1 MKSVIRNTF
10 QRKARALGEN
20 EINRFTIKAKIVFV
34 LLLIIFLM
42 SILNVY
48 TIINFSSYNQKY
60 NTILTNITSANSIN
74 DVVKLQIDSE
84 MQAIGVGQKK
94 FEEGNQYKIIEDIN
108 SKIAEIRKTLTSE
121 SSISKLDTVSK
132 TVISLKEKIDGTGK
146 QIANKDSYDNI
157 KSSIDYV
164 SEITQ
169 LVEANIQDFIRN
181 ELNESSKTKTVIQN
195 NFRTAVS
202 VNIFALICIFTGSI
216 VLAIIISAKISSP
229 IKILNRSSKQI
240 AAGNLTID
248 KLEIETKDEIMDL
261 TNSFNEMVN
270 SLKYTIGN
278 VRTMSKST
286 KEVTGILVQ
295 NSDANSQS
303 NNEISSSAQKVCNG
317 ISNQNEVVL
326 MTTSKMET
334 LFTSFNNLTT
344 NSNIIMSK
352 AKQSVEKAVSGNAYM
367 DNLTVELKRTTDIIN
382 MTNEDTKKLK
392 LKTKEMTSIIKAI
405 GDITANTNLLAL
417 NASIEAARA
426 GDTGKGF
433 AVVAE
438 EIRKLAEK
446 SAQATTEIGEMVNTI
461 QNDMN
466 NMSENME
473 TSAQK
478 MITGNEIAGKTRQY
492 FQDIKEANLNVD
504 MEIQFISKEIENI
517 NCIVKAVISGIQEI
531 RDISNEN
538 QLESESILAAVEE
551 QSANLEEVLAQA
563 QQMSDMAYDMEESIQ
578 KFNI

>member
-1 MKSVIRNTF
+1 MKSVTGNTF
-10 QRKARALGEN
+10 QRKAQALGE
-20 EINRFTIKAKIVFV
+20 EINRFTIKTKIVLVF
-34 LLLIIFLM
+34 LLIIFLM
-42 SILNVY
+42 SILNIY

-60 NTILTNITSANSIN
+60 NTILSNITSANSIN
-74 DVVKLQIDSE
+74 DVAKLQIDSE

-108 SKIAEIRKTLTSE
+108 SKIAEIRTTLTSE

-132 TVISLKEKIDGTGK
+132 TISSLKEKIDGIGK

-157 KSSIDYV
+157 RASIDYAN
-164 SEITQ
+164 EITQ

-181 ELNESSKTKTVIQN
+181 ELNESNKTKTVIQN

-202 VNIFALICIFTGSI
+202 VNILALICIFTGSI
-216 VLAIIISAKISSP
+216 VLAVIISAKISSP
-229 IKILNRSSKQI
+229 IKILNSSSKQI

-248 KLEIETKDEIMDL
+248 RLEVDTKDEIMDL

-270 SLKYTIGN
+270 SLKNTIGN
-278 VRTMSKST
+278 VRKMSKST
-286 KEVTGILVQ
+286 KEVTGILLQ
-295 NSDANSQS
+295 SSDANSQA
-303 NNEISSSAQKVCNG
+303 NNEISSSAQKVYNG
-317 ISNQNEVVL
+317 INNQNEVVL
-326 MTTSKMET
+326 RATSEMET
-334 LFTSFNNLTT
+334 LFTSFNNLNA
-344 NSNIIMSK
+344 NSNTIMSK
-352 AKQSVEKAVSGNAYM
+352 AKQSVEKAVSGNGYM
-367 DNLTVELKRTTDIIN
+367 DNLTAELKRITDIIN
-382 MTNEDTKKLK
+382 MSNDATKKLK
-392 LKTKEMTSIIKAI
+392 SKTKEMTSIIKTI

-433 AVVAE
+433 AVVAG

-446 SAQATTEIGEMVNTI
+446 SARATAEIGEMVKTI
-461 QNDMN
+461 QDDMN

-473 TSAQK
+473 TSVQK
-478 MITGNEIAGKTRQY
+478 MVTGNEIAGKTRQY

-504 MEIQFISKEIENI
+504 IEIQLISKEIENI
-517 NCIVKAVISGIQEI
+517 NYIVEEAISGIQEI
-531 RDISNEN
+531 KNISSKN

-563 QQMSDMAYDMEESIQ
+563 RQMSGMAYDMEESIQ